1 MRWIGLLLFSIIIF
15 PFYLLTTHVFDN
27 FSLNNSEQIEEPEP
41 QSITTTTEHT
51 LNASEHKPVTT
62 VSSSDKIKTEYI
74 NKLNQLEESVWEEI
88 NQLEKQAESDLTSTS
103 NAIKRGA
110 VLLKYE
116 RQARE
121 IEEETDEQFTEL
133 MQELKHNVQSDQT
146 GQHLSQELKSE
157 YEDRK
162 SKLKSSIYKEVNAF
176 LSES

>member
-1 MRWIGLLLFSIIIF
+1 MRWISLLLFSIIIF

-27 FSLNNSEQIEEPEP
+27 FSLNNPEHIEEPSSE
-41 QSITTTTEHT
+41 SISTTTERT
-51 LNASEHKPVTT
+51 LNAATHKPATT
-62 VSSSDKIKTEYI
+62 ASSSGNIKTEYI

-88 NQLEKQAESDLTSTS
+88 NQLEKQVESDLTSTN

-116 RQARE
+116 RKARE
-121 IEEETDEQFTEL
+121 IEEKTDEQFTEL
-133 MQELKHNVQSDQT
+133 MQELESNVQSDQT
-146 GQHLSQELKSE
+146 GQHLSQELKTE

-162 SKLKSSIYKEVNAF
+162 SKLKSSIYEEVNAF